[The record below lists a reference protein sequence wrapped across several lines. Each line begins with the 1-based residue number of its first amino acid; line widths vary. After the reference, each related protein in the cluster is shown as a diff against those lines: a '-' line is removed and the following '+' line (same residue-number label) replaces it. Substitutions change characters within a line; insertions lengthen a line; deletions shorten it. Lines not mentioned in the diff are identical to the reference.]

1 MKRFLCIPVLL
12 AAALS
17 VTAANLDFNVR
28 RYQRS
33 EAERT
38 LEATLDTAQTYDLHR
53 TIARDYQARY
63 PDDMGVQLRAGSF
76 LAMDNVDSTRAYY
89 RARAERQPGD
99 EIALYLA
106 GRLMNSAD
114 EQRTYAQRILAKNP
128 DSYWGNLLLAGT
140 YPAETDSGFRLSQ
153 DALLKAIR
161 ADNSLPFAVERLG
174 NLLRLRG
181 DNAAAATVFVK
192 LGQMEPDRFEPV
204 QYRIMLAGGDQRQ
217 AIRLADEFLDSHPRD
232 VKALYVKARSQRELS
247 DWQGHLRTMRRVVEV
262 EPSGPHAYDLAC
274 GFSLAGETDS
284 AYAWLFSAVDLGFC
298 DIEQYKGDDDLIPLR
313 SEARWEELLVAV
325 EQGERARLA
334 EVLRQAAATAPQR
347 KQAALA
353 ERQGNEAP
361 EFTLNDL
368 NGDAVSLASL
378 RGKVVILDF
387 WATWCGPC
395 RKTMPLLDKF
405 YTEMKPEN
413 VVVYGV
419 NVWERGGKTDKVKPF
434 LAERG
439 FHFPVLFGT
448 NDLADAYGVQG
459 IPTLVMIDPQGK
471 VAYRHVGYNP
481 TLPEV
486 LAWQVNELL
495 KKQ

>member
-1 MKRFLCIPVLL
+1 MKRFLCISVLL

-17 VTAANLDFNVR
+17 VTAANLDFSVR

-33 EAERT
+33 EADRAAET
-38 LEATLDTAQTYDLHR
+38 ALDSARTYDLHR
-53 TIARDYQARY
+53 ALARDYQARY
-63 PDDMGVQLRAGSF
+63 PDDMGVQLRVGSL
-76 LAMDNVDSTRAYY
+76 LAMDNLDSTRAFYL
-89 RARAERQPGD
+89 ARAEREPD
-99 EIALYLA
+99 NEIALYLA
-106 GRLMNSAD
+106 GRLQATPD
-114 EQRTYAQRILAKNP
+114 EQRTYARRILAKSP

-181 DNAAAATVFVK
+181 DSAGAEAVFVK

-204 QYRIMLAGGDQRQ
+204 QYRIMLAGGDHQQ
-217 AIRLADEFLDSHPRD
+217 AIRLADEFLDKNPRD
-232 VKALYVKARSQRELS
+232 VKALHTKANSQRELR
-247 DWQGHLRTMRRVVEV
+247 DWPGHLRTMRRVVEV
-262 EPSGPHAYDLAC
+262 ERTGPHAYDLAC

-284 AYAWLFSAVDLGFC
+284 AYAWLSTAVERGYTDV
-298 DIEQYKGDDDLIPLR
+298 EQYKGDDDLIPLR
-313 SEARWEELLVAV
+313 SDPRWEQVLTAAEA
-325 EQGERARLA
+325 GERAKMV
-334 EVLRQAAATAPQR
+334 EIMRQAAATAPQR
-347 KQAALA
+347 KQVAVA
-353 ERQGNEAP
+353 ERQSALAP
-361 EFTLNDL
+361 EFTLKDL
-368 NGDAVSLASL
+368 NDNTVSLASL

-395 RKTMPLLDKF
+395 RKSMPLLDKF
-405 YTEMKPEN
+405 YTDTKPEN

-434 LAERG
+434 ITERG

-448 NDLADAYGVQG
+448 NDLANAYGVQG

-471 VAYRHVGYNP
+471 IAYRHVGYNP

-486 LAWQVNELL
+486 LAWQVNELS
-495 KKQ
+495 KKR